1 MIPPALAQEF
11 LESSARRLPEKTALV
26 CDQRRITYAELDRMA
41 NRVANALRAQGV
53 QSGDRVAIHLANS
66 VEAVVA
72 IFGVLKAGATFVP
85 INPTTKYEKLAFILN
100 HCGAVAL
107 FCAAGADG
115 GSRARAIRAEVPSL
129 KMLVCCGNENR
140 PLCDRCA
147 TAFATIQEQHSAEQ
161 PPHINTDLDLAC
173 IIYTSGTTGHPKG
186 VMCDH
191 SNVLFAVQSITEY
204 LHNEERDVVLNVLP
218 LSFGYGLF
226 QVFLMFSVGGTLV
239 LERSFAYPLAIVQ
252 RFAEERVTGFP
263 AVPTLFSMLL
273 QMNLRACDLGSV
285 RYLTNA
291 AAALPLAHIKPLRA
305 LFPNA
310 RLYSM
315 YGLTETTRALY
326 LPPEQIDHHPNSVG
340 IAIPGTEVWIEDEL
354 GNRVGPGEVGELVV
368 RGRHVTRGYWNDD
381 LATAKRFRPGDTD
394 GERICYTGDLFW
406 KSSDGLHY
414 FVARKD
420 DVIKSR
426 GGKVSPREVEDVLY
440 TLDSV
445 IEAAVFGVP
454 DPVLG
459 HAVEAV
465 LVMKDAP
472 PTKARVLAH
481 CRAHLDE
488 FMVPRDVHFRHALP
502 RTHSGKIK
510 RTELAACVASP
521 ELLT

>member
-1 MIPPALAQEF
+1 
-11 LESSARRLPEKTALV
+11 
-26 CDQRRITYAELDRMA
+26 MA

-85 INPTTKYEKLAFILN
+85 INPTTKHEKLAFILN
-100 HCGAVAL
+100 HCGAAGL
-107 FCAAGADG
+107 FCTAGAQ
-115 GSRARAIRAEVPSL
+115 SAANLTAIRAEVPSL
-129 KMLVCCGNENR
+129 KMLICCGNGNG
-140 PLCDRCA
+140 PLCDGSSG
-147 TAFATIQEQHSAEQ
+147 FATLQEQHSAEQ
-161 PPHINTDLDLAC
+161 PPRVSTDRDLAC

-191 SNVLFAVQSITEY
+191 GNVLFAVQSITEY
-204 LHNEERDVVLNVLP
+204 LHNQESDIVLNVLP

-226 QVFLMFSVGGTLV
+226 QVFLTCSVGGTLV
-239 LERSFAYPLAIVQ
+239 LEKSFAYPLAVMQ
-252 RFAEERVTGFP
+252 RIAEEHVTGFP
-263 AVPTLFSMLL
+263 AVPTLFALLL
-273 QMNLRACDLGSV
+273 QMDLSTCNLNSV
-285 RYLTNA
+285 RYITNA
-291 AAALPLAHIKPLRA
+291 AAALPAARIKHLRE

-315 YGLTETTRALY
+315 YGLTETIRALY
-326 LPPEQIDHHPNSVG
+326 LPPEQLDHHPNSVG
-340 IAIPGTEVWIEDEL
+340 IAIPGTEVWIEDEF
-354 GNRVGPGEVGELVV
+354 GNRLGPGEVGELVV
-368 RGRHVTRGYWNDD
+368 RGPHVARGYWNDD
-381 LATAKRFRPGDTD
+381 SATAKRFRPGSRP
-394 GERICYTGDLFW
+394 GERICYTGDLFRTNG
-406 KSSDGLHY
+406 DGLHY

-426 GGKVSPREVEDVLY
+426 GEKVSPREIEDILY

-445 IEAAVFGVP
+445 VEAVVFGVP

-459 HAVEAV
+459 QAVEAV

-472 PTKARVLAH
+472 PPKARVLAH

-488 FMVPRDVHFRHALP
+488 YMVPRDVHFRCNLP